1 MKYLVIFVY
10 FERVFSAKNIEF
22 FIKNGL
28 YENDDV
34 DYLFIINGKNLN
46 IEIPTYKNVNILKR
60 PNIGG
65 DFAGWA
71 FGLNNTQQN
80 KYDRFIFLNDT
91 VRGPYLPRYIPI
103 ELKWYSL
110 FSNLL
115 SDKTKLVGTTKNF
128 FPWGKKTK
136 YPHIQS
142 MAFSTDKIG
151 LNILTQN
158 QIFLNDSDHIYEKI
172 LKENRKEYIRNFE
185 LGMSKIILQKGYNIK
200 ALYLCEEK
208 KIVTGD
214 VNYIDGYFGIT
225 LNPLEVIFIKSNRIN
240 DKVLENYSAWLT

>member
-128 FPWGKKTK
+128 FPWGKK
-136 YPHIQS
+136 
-142 MAFSTDKIG
+142 
-151 LNILTQN
+151 LL
-158 QIFLNDSDHIYEKI
+158 
-172 LKENRKEYIRNFE
+172 
-185 LGMSKIILQKGYNIK
+185 
-200 ALYLCEEK
+200 
-208 KIVTGD
+208 IVI
-214 VNYIDGYFGIT
+214 IDGIGCRDVTDIESS
-225 LNPLEVIFIKSNRIN
+225 LSPKCHPHKSPR
-240 DKVLENYSAWLT
+240 L